1 MPYAV
6 RILTVALCLMCAVPA
21 TAQSKSGKRCFF
33 VGGYPAAATKE
44 LLAKAQA
51 LTDQEDDAGLTD
63 LRASGEVLIPQGKP
77 AENVQCG
84 DDGLCQVTV
93 YGKRLWMLKN
103 GLQCP

>member
-6 RILTVALCLMCAVPA
+6 RILTAALCLLCAAPA
-21 TAQSKSGKRCFF
+21 MAQAKTGKRCFF
-33 VGGYPAAATKE
+33 VGGYPAAETRE

-51 LTDQEDDAGLTD
+51 LTDQEDDAGLTA
-63 LRASGEVLIPQGKP
+63 LRAQGTVLIPQGKP

-84 DDGLCQVTV
+84 TDGLCQVTV
-93 YGKRLWMLKN
+93 YGKRLWMLQN